1 MPAMALI
8 PAIREH
14 GMIGNLSSVSFEYFA
29 DGGQFPNSP
38 LPVVIY
44 RQAVAQQ
51 ETTPEALEALFDGNG
66 WPSQWRAGVYDY
78 DHYHSTA
85 HECLGIAAGSATLH
99 LGGPAGRSFELKA
112 GDVLVLPAGTA
123 HRCDGADQDF
133 LVVGAY
139 PPGQSWDVL
148 RGDAADR
155 PEADIRIARVPLP
168 ATDPVGGQG
177 GPLLEKWR

>member
-1 MPAMALI
+1 
-8 PAIREH
+8 
-14 GMIGNLSSVSFEYFA
+14 MIGNLSGVGFEYFA
-29 DGGQFPNSP
+29 DDGRFPNSP

-44 RQAVAQQ
+44 RQAVTADV
-51 ETTPEALEALFDGNG
+51 TPEALEALFDGNG

-85 HECLGIAAGSATLH
+85 HECLGIAAGSATLR
-99 LGGPAGRSFELKA
+99 LGGPEGGSFEVRA

-123 HRCDGADQDF
+123 HRCEGADQDF

-155 PEADIRIARVPLP
+155 PHADLRIARVPLP
-168 ATDPVGGQG
+168 TTDPVGGQG
-177 GPLLEKWR
+177 GPVLEKWA